1 MVSGRLGNDRG
12 DFAVMG
18 DNAYPDYKIGVPWQT
33 PASFFDE
40 TWSYRSWQERGDLNH
55 KIDEKLH
62 SLIKVV
68 SRGGNFLLNIGPRG
82 NGSVVEFERDALLA
96 MGKWMNRYGE
106 AIYNTTANPFD
117 HAVAWGDITR
127 KGNNL
132 YLFVE
137 QVPENRDVILNG
149 LIGKAKKATL
159 LADGKKLDL
168 KQEGQT
174 VSVNIPADVK
184 PERGIVV
191 VKLEFADNFRVVP
204 DQILETSVLTAD
216 NATPVYA
223 YSSMDYYSSFRS
235 TVGFSWHFNKTAKT
249 VTPSVVYM
257 AGDRDKE
264 IRLELDGKVEN
275 VKLAG
280 GDVQKLNN
288 DPAAVTW
295 GNVYKYTIAGE
306 RFNGNSVGVK
316 NDNWSLQN
324 DLKVGKTVKIPTEE
338 KESVYLLHEIKSSRE
353 QDVLVELGVADGIQ
367 VTLNGETVLLRT
379 YVGGIP
385 RVNETVKLHLQKG
398 DNQLVVKLHNR
409 YGSDVT
415 YLVNPNV
422 KQEEYKLRLKPMK
435 LYPGQIHD
443 CSLGMAHP
451 ANKNSDVGL
460 RDLRVEIE

>member
-1 MVSGRLGNDRG
+1 M
-12 DFAVMG
+12 
-18 DNAYPDYKIGVPWQT
+18 
-33 PASFFDE
+33 
-40 TWSYRSWQERGDLNH
+40 
-55 KIDEKLH
+55 
-62 SLIKVV
+62 
-68 SRGGNFLLNIGPRG
+68 
-82 NGSVVEFERDALLA
+82 
-96 MGKWMNRYGE
+96 
-106 AIYNTTANPFD
+106 
-117 HAVAWGDITR
+117 
-127 KGNNL
+127 
-132 YLFVE
+132 
-137 QVPENRDVILNG
+137 
-149 LIGKAKKATL
+149 
-159 LADGKKLDL
+159 ADGKKLDL

-379 YVGGIP
+379 YVVGIP

-422 KQEEYKLRLKPMK
+422 KQEEYKLRLKSMK
-435 LYPGQIHD
+435 LYSGEIHD

-451 ANKNSDVGL
+451 ANKNSDMGL
-460 RDLRVEIE
+460 RDIRVELE

>member
-1 MVSGRLGNDRG
+1 
-12 DFAVMG
+12 
-18 DNAYPDYKIGVPWQT
+18 
-33 PASFFDE
+33 
-40 TWSYRSWQERGDLNH
+40 
-55 KIDEKLH
+55 
-62 SLIKVV
+62 
-68 SRGGNFLLNIGPRG
+68 
-82 NGSVVEFERDALLA
+82 
-96 MGKWMNRYGE
+96 
-106 AIYNTTANPFD
+106 
-117 HAVAWGDITR
+117 
-127 KGNNL
+127 
-132 YLFVE
+132 
-137 QVPENRDVILNG
+137 
-149 LIGKAKKATL
+149 
-159 LADGKKLDL
+159 
-168 KQEGQT
+168 
-174 VSVNIPADVK
+174 
-184 PERGIVV
+184 
-191 VKLEFADNFRVVP
+191 
-204 DQILETSVLTAD
+204 
-216 NATPVYA
+216 
-223 YSSMDYYSSFRS
+223 
-235 TVGFSWHFNKTAKT
+235 
-249 VTPSVVYM
+249 M

>member
-1 MVSGRLGNDRG
+1 
-12 DFAVMG
+12 MG